1 MSLMKR
7 CPAAWFF
14 AIFASMVIGITP
26 AGAAPSGPPVRVGS
40 TLSLTGFLAQTGL
53 IHKIAGELYVEQ
65 LNKKNG
71 LLGRPV
77 EWVLLDDQSKSDQAR
92 ALYERL
98 VTVDKVDLIIGP
110 YATANILAAIAVAQR
125 YQKLLI
131 SHTFGVPK
139 LSTYEGH
146 FPSQGVGY
154 EPEKTFP
161 TKLFDALAST
171 GKPPKTLA
179 VVTSKFPSV
188 QFISA
193 GAREMAPS
201 RGINVAL
208 YLEYESGNRDF
219 SAIAA
224 RIKEANPDF
233 LWVGAIGIDG
243 TLLLD
248 ALKKIDYAPK
258 GHYYLFP
265 APGPMLQM
273 PESKLALAITVF
285 EEHPP
290 FTDNPANAELAKLYN
305 ERAVKAGLPYPR
317 IDTQASNSFS
327 AWQILEAAVTGAKT
341 LDDKALIRW
350 LKANRVTTLFGS
362 MRFDGPHN
370 FGEDLNK
377 IKQIQDGRWLVVW
390 PKEWAAPG
398 TKLIYPAP

>member
-1 MSLMKR
+1 MSFDKRLLANCLMGLSLVV
-7 CPAAWFF
+7 AL
-14 AIFASMVIGITP
+14 AIP
-26 AGAAPSGPPVRVGS
+26 AGAAPSGPPVRIGS
-40 TLSLTGFLAQTGL
+40 TLSLTGPLAQTGL
-53 IHKIAGELYVEQ
+53 IHKIAGELSVEQ
-65 LNKKNG
+65 MNKKNG

-77 EWVLLDDQSKSDQAR
+77 QWILLDDQSKPDQAR

-98 VTVDKVDLIIGP
+98 ITVDKVDLILGP
-110 YATANILAAIAVAQR
+110 YATANILSAIAVAQR

-146 FPSQGVGY
+146 FPSAAVGY

-161 TKLFDALAST
+161 TTLFDALAST

-179 VVTSKFPSV
+179 IVTSKFPSV
-188 QFISA
+188 HFISA
-193 GAREMAPS
+193 GARELAPS
-201 RGINVAL
+201 RGINVVL
-208 YLEYESGNRDF
+208 YLEYEFGNRDF

-233 LWVGAIGIDG
+233 LWVGDLGVAGN
-243 TLLLD
+243 LLLE
-248 ALKKIDYAPK
+248 ALKKIDYVPK

-273 PESKLALAITVF
+273 PEAKLAMAITVF

-290 FTDNPANAELAKLYN
+290 FTDNPVNAELAKLYN
-305 ERAVKAGLPYPR
+305 ERAAKAGLPYPR

-327 AWQILEAAVTGAKT
+327 AWQILEAAVNGAKT
-341 LDDKALIRW
+341 LDDKVLIRW
-350 LKANRVTTLFGS
+350 LKTNRVTTLFGP

-370 FGEDLNK
+370 FGDDLNK
-377 IKQIQDGRWLVVW
+377 IKQVQDGRWLVVW
-390 PKEWAAPG
+390 PKEWAPPG
-398 TKLIYPAP
+398 TKIIYPTP

>member
-1 MSLMKR
+1 MSFDKRLLANCLMGLSLVV
-7 CPAAWFF
+7 AL
-14 AIFASMVIGITP
+14 AIP
-26 AGAAPSGPPVRVGS
+26 AGAAPSGPPVRIGS
-40 TLSLTGFLAQTGL
+40 TLSLTGPLAQTGL
-53 IHKIAGELYVEQ
+53 IHKIAGELSVEQ
-65 LNKKNG
+65 MNKKNG

-77 EWVLLDDQSKSDQAR
+77 QWILLDDQSKPDQAR

-98 VTVDKVDLIIGP
+98 ITVDKVDLILGP
-110 YATANILAAIAVAQR
+110 YATANILSAIAVAQR

-146 FPSQGVGY
+146 FPSQAVGY

-179 VVTSKFPSV
+179 IVTSKFPSV
-188 QFISA
+188 HFISA
-193 GAREMAPS
+193 GARELAPS
-201 RGINVAL
+201 RGINVVL
-208 YLEYESGNRDF
+208 YLEYEFGNRDF

-233 LWVGAIGIDG
+233 LWVGDLGVAGN
-243 TLLLD
+243 LLLD
-248 ALKKIDYAPK
+248 ALKKIDYVPK

-273 PESKLALAITVF
+273 PEAKLAMAITVF

-290 FTDNPANAELAKLYN
+290 FTDNPVNAELAKLYN
-305 ERAVKAGLPYPR
+305 ERAAKAGLPYPR

-327 AWQILEAAVTGAKT
+327 AWQILEAAVNGAKT
-341 LDDKALIRW
+341 LDDKVLIRW
-350 LKANRVTTLFGS
+350 LKTNRVTTLFGS

-370 FGEDLNK
+370 FGDDLNK
-377 IKQIQDGRWLVVW
+377 IKQVQDGRWLVVW
-390 PKEWAAPG
+390 PKEWAAPV
-398 TKLIYPAP
+398 TKIIYPAP